1 MPSRVKPALQYSEGR
16 SLVWSGA
23 KLVNAYAESSE
34 GDKADQFAVMAIP
47 GLSIFATI
55 SGAATPVRGVHVM
68 DTSLYAVV
76 GTELFLFNSAGV
88 GGPIGVIGGTLPV
101 QMADNGTQ
109 LAIQGGALN
118 NQGYIVDTGTLY
130 TNIVN
135 LPPVSG
141 VAYMD
146 GYFVWPVFE
155 SDQFIISA
163 LGDGLSYDPL
173 DVATVEGDPDDI
185 VGLVN
190 LQRELQFF
198 GSRTIEIW
206 FNSGNADF
214 PFERSPNAFIE
225 RGCWDRD
232 SIVKIDNSVQFV
244 GDDLI
249 VYRLNGYQ
257 PVRISNHA
265 IEFKIGSASWYRSFT
280 YTQEGAKFY
289 VLNTDV
295 GCWAYEMSTGA
306 WAERKSL
313 GYDNYR
319 VSCAVVAYG
328 GTVMGDGYVGK
339 LYRPSLDVFTE
350 DGDTIPVEIV
360 LPGIQTNRQQSTCY
374 SLELQCETG
383 VGNADDPDPQILLS
397 WSKDGGRTFSNEV
410 SRSLGAVGEYLTRP
424 IWRLGIVFRQLQFK
438 IQLPS
443 LTKRYVISGWVN
455 IDNR

>member
-1 MPSRVKPALQYSEGR
+1 MPSRLKPALQYSEGR

-47 GLSIFATI
+47 GLVPFSDISAFA
-55 SGAATPVRGVHVM
+55 VRGVHTM
-68 DTSLYAVV
+68 GETLYTVV
-76 GTELFLFNSAGV
+76 GTTLYSIDSAGAETSLGTV
-88 GGPIGVIGGTLPV
+88 GGTLPV
-101 QMADNGTQ
+101 QMADNGSQ

-118 NQGYIVDTGTLY
+118 NQGYILDSGTLY
-130 TNIVN
+130 TGIVN

-141 VAYMD
+141 VTYMD
-146 GYFVWPVFE
+146 GYFVWSVFE

-163 LGDGLSYDPL
+163 LTDGLSYDPL

-185 VGLVN
+185 VGVVN

-198 GSRTIEIW
+198 GSRTVEIW

-225 RGCWDRD
+225 RGCRDRD

-249 VYRLNGYQ
+249 VYRLNGYT

-265 IEFKIGSASWYRSFT
+265 IEFKIASASWFRAFT

-306 WAERKSL
+306 WAERRSL
-313 GYDNYR
+313 GRDNYR
-319 VSCAVVAYG
+319 VSCATVAYG
-328 GTVMGDGYVGK
+328 GTVMGDAYTGK
-339 LYRPSLDVFTE
+339 IHVPSLDTFTE

-383 VGNADDPDPQILLS
+383 VGTAADPDPQILLS

-410 SRSLGAVGEYLTRP
+410 ARSLGAVGEYLTRP

>member
-1 MPSRVKPALQYSEGR
+1 MPSRIKPALQYSEGR

-47 GLSIFATI
+47 GLVTFALI
-55 SGAATPVRGVHVM
+55 SGTRVPVRGMHVM
-68 DTSLYAVV
+68 GDNLFAVV
-76 GTELFLFNSAGV
+76 GALLYVFDSTGIGGPVGTV
-88 GGPIGVIGGTLPV
+88 GGTAPV

-118 NQGYIVDTGTLY
+118 NQGYVYDSGTLF
-130 TNIVN
+130 TGIAN

-141 VAYMD
+141 VVYFD
-146 GYFVWPVFE
+146 GYFMWPVFE

-163 LGDGLSYDPL
+163 LDDGLSYDLL
-173 DVATVEGDPDDI
+173 DVATVEGDPDNI

-190 LQRELQFF
+190 LQREGLFF
-198 GSRTIEIW
+198 GSRTIEPW
-206 FNSGNADF
+206 FDSGNSDF

-225 RGCWDRD
+225 RGCRDRD

-265 IEFKIGSASWYRSFT
+265 IEFKIASATWFRAFTQTCEGSKW
-280 YTQEGAKFY
+280 Y

-306 WAERKSL
+306 WAERRSL

-319 VSCAVVAYG
+319 CSCAVVAFG
-328 GTVMGDGYVGK
+328 QVLLGDGYIGK
-339 LYRPSLDVFTE
+339 IYAQSLDVQTE
-350 DGDTIPVEIV
+350 DGNVIPVEIV
-360 LPGIQTNRQQSTCY
+360 LPGIQTDRSKSTLY
-374 SLELQCETG
+374 SFELYCETG
-383 VGNADDPDPQILLS
+383 VGVSADPDPQVIMQY
-397 WSKDGGRTFSNEV
+397 SKDGGRTFSNEMA
-410 SRSLGAVGEYLTRP
+410 RTLGAVGEYLTRC
-424 IWRLGIVFRQLQFK
+424 IWRPGVQFRQLQ
-438 IQLPS
+438 IRLQLPS
-443 LTKRYVISGWVN
+443 ITRRYVISAYADV
-455 IDNR
+455 R

>member
-1 MPSRVKPALQYSEGR
+1 MPSRIRPALQYSEGR

-34 GDKADQFAVMAIP
+34 GDKAEPFAVMAIP
-47 GLSIFATI
+47 GLVPFA
-55 SGAATPVRGVHVM
+55 SVSSLAVRGVHVM
-68 DTSLYAVV
+68 AEALYAVI
-76 GTELFLFNSAGV
+76 GTTLYSTAANGTSSSLGTV
-88 GGPIGVIGGTLPV
+88 GGTLPV
-101 QMADNGTQ
+101 QMADNGDQ

-118 NQGYIVDTGTLY
+118 NQGYILDTGTLF
-130 TNIVN
+130 TGIAN

-141 VAYMD
+141 VTYMD

-173 DVATVEGDPDDI
+173 DVATVEGDPDDVI
-185 VGLVN
+185 GVVN

-198 GSRTIEIW
+198 GARTIEIW
-206 FNSGNADF
+206 FDSGNADF
-214 PFERSPNAFIE
+214 PFERSQNAFIE
-225 RGCWDRD
+225 RGCRDRD

-244 GDDLI
+244 GNDLI

-265 IEFKIGSASWYRSFT
+265 IEFKIASASWFRAFT
-280 YTQEGAKFY
+280 YSEEGAKFY

-319 VSCAVVAYG
+319 VSCAADAYG
-328 GTVMGDGYVGK
+328 GTVMGSGYTGK
-339 LYRPSLDVFTE
+339 LYTPSLDVFTE
-350 DGDTIPVEIV
+350 DGDPIPVEIV
-360 LPGIQTNRQQSTCY
+360 LPSLQTDRSKSTCY
-374 SLELQCETG
+374 SLEIQCETG
-383 VGNADDPDPQILLS
+383 VGNAQDPDPQIILTY
-397 WSKDGGRTFSNEV
+397 SKDGGRTFSNEMA
-410 SRSLGAVGEYLTRP
+410 RPMGRVGEYLTRC
-424 IWRLGIVFRQLQFK
+424 IWRLGVQFRQLQFK
-438 IQLPS
+438 LQMPS
-443 LTKRYVISGWVN
+443 LTKRYVISAVAD
-455 IDNR
+455 IR